1 MQRMTIKVLP
11 LFIAIC
17 VLKVGAATIGFFLH
31 SVYLWGLGIP
41 LALMA
46 IYIAVGLKYREPV
59 ISAEKFADSCYY
71 LGFIFTI
78 ASIIFN
84 LFDLPNIGDDLYSI
98 AVRFGAAMVST
109 VMGLFVRI
117 CLVSFRPS
125 MEDSM
130 RNMEDHVVDASQRLA
145 ESYNKAFEDLEHFR
159 GEVANAARE
168 TVRTVSLEI
177 QSLTEQNAKRM
188 DEFFLSVSAQHT
200 EAMATVIQDTK
211 TSTEE
216 LKAAVQEYTAASIAS
231 VSKIDASVD
240 YFREQ
245 VISRLEA
252 VDFPEDLFTR
262 KLGAAIEALNG
273 STEALTSGVSAIS
286 GEVLEAAKLVER
298 SITKINKKTDSMT
311 DTLDVAQQIS
321 AQQGD
326 LLEAIRQQ
334 NTGVLSVIQD
344 QQTQLTSALVEHRE
358 SNAEGMVRQTV
369 ALAELANVFKRVDS
383 SVEQVG
389 QQLSAAN
396 EHTSKVLS
404 GIERV
409 DQQTAAQRD
418 AVQRNLDSLETAIN
432 TTAERAGSISSA
444 LQHSNE
450 IQAGHH
456 TKVVQALDEL
466 GKNLS
471 SHGDLLIAANSAP
484 AVVASHSDAD
494 IGTAAL
500 PQETSEPSPSAP
512 VVEEPSPTKNAWFK
526 R

>member
-1 MQRMTIKVLP
+1 MQRTTIKVLP
-11 LFIAIC
+11 LFITIC
-17 VLKVGAATIGFFLH
+17 ALKVGAATLGFFLN
-31 SVYLWGLGIP
+31 SVYLWGLAIP
-41 LALMA
+41 LFLMA
-46 IYIAVGLKYREPV
+46 IYIVVGLKYREPV

-125 MEDSM
+125 MEDAV
-130 RNMEDHVVDASQRLA
+130 RTMEDQVVDASQRLA
-145 ESYNKAFEDLEHFR
+145 DSYEKAFRDLEHFR

-177 QSLTEQNAKRM
+177 QSLTEQSAKRM
-188 DEFFLSVSAQHT
+188 DDFFLSVTAQHT

-211 TSTEE
+211 TNTEE
-216 LKAAVQEYTAASIAS
+216 LKAAVREYTAASVAS

-240 YFREQ
+240 NFREM

-273 STEALTSGVSAIS
+273 STEALTSGVSSIS

-298 SITKINKKTDSMT
+298 SITKVNKKTESMAQ
-311 DTLDVAQQIS
+311 TLDVAQQVS
-321 AQQGD
+321 TQQGE
-326 LLEAIRQQ
+326 LLEAIREQ
-334 NTGVLSVIQD
+334 NAGVLSVIQD
-344 QQTQLTSALVEHRE
+344 QQTQLTSALVQHRE
-358 SNAEGMVRQTV
+358 SSVEGMVKQTV
-369 ALAELANVFKRVDS
+369 ALAELASVFKRVDS
-383 SVEQVG
+383 SVEQVAE
-389 QQLSAAN
+389 QLSATR
-396 EHTSKVLS
+396 EQTSKVLS

-409 DQQTAAQRD
+409 DQQTIAQGE
-418 AVQRNLDSLETAIN
+418 AVKRNLDSLEAAITA
-432 TTAERAGSISSA
+432 TAENAGSITSA
-444 LQHSNE
+444 LQHNNE
-450 IQAGHH
+450 AQGNHH
-456 TKVVQALDEL
+456 AKVVQALDEM
-466 GKNLS
+466 GKTL
-471 SHGDLLIAANSAP
+471 AT
-484 AVVASHSDAD
+484 HSDMLKVESSQPPMSATPLD
-494 IGTAAL
+494 AG
-500 PQETSEPSPSAP
+500 TSEIAPHQESNEPSASSL
-512 VVEEPSPTKNAWFK
+512 VTEEPSSTKSAWFK

>member
-17 VLKVGAATIGFFLH
+17 ALKVGAATIGFFLH
-31 SVYLWGLGIP
+31 SVYLWGLAIP
-41 LALMA
+41 LFLMA

-125 MEDSM
+125 MEDAM
-130 RNMEDHVVDASQRLA
+130 RTMEDQVVDASQRLA
-145 ESYNKAFEDLEHFR
+145 ESYNKAFDDLEHFR

-211 TSTEE
+211 TNTEE
-216 LKAAVQEYTAASIAS
+216 LKAAVREYTAASVAS

-240 YFREQ
+240 NFREM

-273 STEALTSGVSAIS
+273 STEALTSGVSSIS

-298 SITKINKKTDSMT
+298 SITKVNKKTESMT
-311 DTLDVAQQIS
+311 QTLDVAQQVS
-321 AQQGD
+321 AQQGE
-326 LLEAIRQQ
+326 LLEAIREQ
-334 NTGVLSVIQD
+334 NSGVLSVIQD
-344 QQTQLTSALVEHRE
+344 QRTQLTLALVQHRE
-358 SNAEGMVRQTV
+358 SSVEGMVKQTV
-369 ALAELANVFKRVDS
+369 ALAELASVFKRVDS
-383 SVEQVG
+383 SVEQVAD
-389 QQLSAAN
+389 QLSVAR
-396 EHTSKVLS
+396 EQTVKVLY

-409 DQQTAAQRD
+409 DQQNTAQGQ
-418 AVQRNLDSLETAIN
+418 AVKRNLDSLEAAI
-432 TTAERAGSISSA
+432 TIAAEHASSITSA

-450 IQAGHH
+450 AQGTNHA
-456 TKVVQALDEL
+456 KVVQTLDEM
-466 GKNLS
+466 GKTLVSHSELLRATS
-471 SHGDLLIAANSAP
+471 SHSPVSANPLDTGANPIDLQQESNDLSASSP
-484 AVVASHSDAD
+484 A
-494 IGTAAL
+494 TN
-500 PQETSEPSPSAP
+500 EPSS
-512 VVEEPSPTKNAWFK
+512 TKSAWFK

>member
-1 MQRMTIKVLP
+1 MQRMTVKILP
-11 LFIAIC
+11 LFISIC
-17 VLKVGAATIGFFLH
+17 VLKVGSATLGFYLG
-31 SVYLWGLGIP
+31 SVYLWGLAIP
-41 LALMA
+41 LCLMA
-46 IYIAVGLKYREPV
+46 IYIAIGLKYREPI

-125 MEDSM
+125 MEDAM
-130 RNMEDHVVDASQRLA
+130 RTMEDHVVDASQRLA

-159 GEVANAARE
+159 GEVAHAARE

-188 DEFFLSVSAQHT
+188 DEFFLSLAAQHT

-211 TSTEE
+211 TNTEE
-216 LKAAVQEYTAASIAS
+216 LKAAVHEYTAASIAS

-240 YFREQ
+240 HFREQ

-273 STEALTSGVSAIS
+273 STEALTSGVSTIS

-298 SITKINKKTDSMT
+298 SITKINKKTESMT
-311 DTLDVAQQIS
+311 DTLDVARQIS
-321 AQQGD
+321 AQQGE
-326 LLEAIRQQ
+326 LLGAIREQ
-334 NTGVLSVIQD
+334 NAGVLSVIQG
-344 QQTQLTSALVEHRE
+344 QQSQLTTALVDHRE
-358 SNAEGMVRQTV
+358 ASAEGMVKQTV
-369 ALAELANVFKRVDS
+369 ALAELANVFRRVDG

-389 QQLSAAN
+389 QHLLAAN
-396 EHTSKVLS
+396 EQMVKVLS

-409 DQQTAAQRD
+409 DQQTAEQRE
-418 AVQRNLDSLETAIN
+418 AVKRNFDTLELAIN
-432 TTAERAGSISSA
+432 TAAEQAGSITSA
-444 LQHSNE
+444 LQHSN
-450 IQAGHH
+450 QVQGDHH
-456 TKVVQALDEL
+456 SEVVQVLDEL
-466 GKNLS
+466 GKTLV
-471 SHGDLLIAANSAP
+471 SHGDLLIAANSASP
-484 AVVASHSDAD
+484 VFASTPEAD
-494 IGTAAL
+494 SSL
-500 PQETSEPSPSAP
+500 SAQP
-512 VVEEPSPTKNAWFK
+512 HEIIEPSPTAPAIEESSPTKNTWFK

>member
-1 MQRMTIKVLP
+1 MQRMTIKILP

-17 VLKVGAATIGFFLH
+17 VLKVGAATLGFYLH
-31 SVYLWGLGIP
+31 SVYLWGLAIP
-41 LALMA
+41 LCLMA
-46 IYIAVGLKYREPV
+46 IYIAIGLKYREPI

-130 RNMEDHVVDASQRLA
+130 RTMEDHVVDASQRLA
-145 ESYNKAFEDLEHFR
+145 DSYNKAFEDLEHFR
-159 GEVANAARE
+159 GEVAHAARE

-188 DEFFLSVSAQHT
+188 DEFFLSLTAQHT
-200 EAMATVIQDTK
+200 EAMAKVIQDTK
-211 TSTEE
+211 TNTEE
-216 LKAAVQEYTAASIAS
+216 LKTAVHEYTAASIAS
-231 VSKIDASVD
+231 VSKIDSTVD
-240 YFREQ
+240 HFREQ

-262 KLGAAIEALNG
+262 KLSVAIEALNG
-273 STEALTSGVSAIS
+273 STGALTSGVSTIS

-311 DTLDVAQQIS
+311 ETLDVAQQIS
-321 AQQGD
+321 AQQSE
-326 LLEAIRQQ
+326 LIEAIREQ
-334 NTGVLSVIQD
+334 NTGVLSVIQG
-344 QQTQLTSALVEHRE
+344 QQSQLTAALVEHRE
-358 SNAEGMVRQTV
+358 ASVEGMVRQTV
-369 ALAELANVFKRVDS
+369 ALAELANVFKRVDN

-396 EHTSKVLS
+396 EQAVKVLS
-404 GIERV
+404 GFERV
-409 DQQTAAQRD
+409 DQQNITQRE
-418 AVQRNLDSLETAIN
+418 AVQRNLDNLETAIN
-432 TTAERAGSISSA
+432 TTAERAGSITSA

-450 IQAGHH
+450 VQGIHH
-456 TKVVQALDEL
+456 SRVVQALDEL
-466 GKNLS
+466 GKTLS
-471 SHGDLLIAANSAP
+471 SHSDLLIAANSVP
-484 AVVASHSDAD
+484 PLVASPSDTD
-494 IGTAAL
+494 TSTAAL
-500 PQETSEPSPSAP
+500 PQEVNEPSSSAS
-512 VVEEPSPTKNAWFK
+512 VVEEPSPTKNAWYK